1 MVNLRADTKI
11 IQLILKKAGEKRQT
25 KEQKLQTDIKQVYC
39 RYKPSYIDNCI
50 KYKWS
55 KLWN

>member
-55 KLWN
+55 KL